1 MARALRDKDEVAKN
15 VLGLAAGEIQTAEA
29 RANRAL
35 GEDEQRAIV
44 RKLVKSNEETL
55 ALSPGDDARAR
66 DLRREVEVLSALLP
80 KALSDDDVAA
90 ALAPVADAVRAAK
103 NDGQAMG
110 VAMKHLKASG
120 ATVEADAVKRA
131 IARLRA

>member
-1 MARALRDKDEVAKN
+1 MARALRDKDEVSKN

-55 ALSPGDDARAR
+55 ALSSGDDARAR